1 MNTLPKN
8 NTYKKRSSKRKKKQT
23 SRRKSKKR
31 SRKKKYKVKSKK
43 CKKYSKHK
51 EPKCDNQNKCLWIVG
66 KGCSFNEYITKK
78 NIKKTDYIEQKK
90 NIDVKKNNKQ
100 IKKETKIN
108 KEIKELLT
116 KYLPKNITINDE
128 IKKNTK
134 SKKDFT
140 ISNYNIPINKK
151 LIKLDRQRKTVMLNK
166 KVLNYFNV
174 LVSQNPFEI
183 GGKLDFN
190 LDNIFERSS
199 SFLGAKDS
207 VVLNIYDYE
216 VPYHT
221 HPLVLLSKNG
231 LIFNTPSVG
240 DYEKETF
247 LGDLGIY
254 LWHTLRTDKY
264 LQQCNIVF
272 SPDGIYV
279 WYYSQELYTTFKK
292 YKDKYS
298 QFKKQFFKLYKKVF
312 THQLHYNR
320 LLEPFF
326 NNHWI
331 KQLEKIGILMFKYTH
346 DKYNY
351 GLNWNTHWD
360 IQDNKTI
367 DAIEHIK
374 TKTVPKI
381 LKGVNV
387 YPNEVPLYIVPIEP
401 LERLN

>member
-8 NTYKKRSSKRKKKQT
+8 NTYKKRSSKRRKKQT

-51 EPKCDNQNKCLWIVG
+51 EPKCDNQDKCLWIVG

-116 KYLPKNITINDE
+116 KYLPKNITIKDE

-166 KVLNYFNV
+166 KVLHYFNV
-174 LVSQNPFEI
+174 LVSQNSFEI

-199 SFLGAKDS
+199 TFLGAKDS

-326 NNHWI
+326 NNYWI